1 MTPSAR
7 SRWFLVPL
15 LIGTLALGA
24 ATGFLLP
31 PDDDFFI
38 WQKNFTLIGEIYEEL
53 TQNYVE
59 PIDGERLL
67 RSSIEA
73 MLNELDPY
81 TTFIDEAE
89 NADINII
96 TRGRYGGVGLTVGRR
111 NGKLAIS
118 NVVKGSSSEAE
129 GVRTGDIITAI
140 NGQEATDLSQEDV
153 RNLLRGEP
161 GTAVVVTM
169 ARASAE
175 APLTFTLTRQDI
187 ELQNVPYY
195 GFVADD
201 TSAALGYVKLERF
214 TQRAAQ
220 ETRAALDD
228 LNDAAALNGL
238 VLDLRGNPGGLLDAA
253 VDITSLFVERGAT
266 VVSTRGRAPRTE
278 RTYRSRRAP
287 AYPDVPLVVLV
298 DGQSASASEIVAG
311 AVQDLDRGVIVGET
325 TFGKGLVQVIRPL
338 SHETSVKMTVSK
350 YYTPSGRSIESVEFA
365 DTAHDE
371 IPESER
377 TTFTTEAGRTVQE
390 GRGIEPD
397 VRIGPDTAGEL
408 EQALNRRSAFF
419 FFANHFT
426 ATNQAP
432 ITGAFEPSA
441 VLVGDFRA
449 WLDEQPYDYTTSLE
463 KDARALQE
471 KLQDS
476 GYAEAAD
483 EAQALLGAVAEER
496 NRAFDRHDDR
506 IRERLRQAI
515 LARYVPQEAQVRAS
529 LDRDAPF
536 QEAVRLLQDQATYA
550 GLLTVNG

>member
-1 MTPSAR
+1 MTPSVR
-7 SRWFLVPL
+7 SRWFLIPL

-31 PDDDFFI
+31 RDDDFFI

-67 RSSIEA
+67 RRSIDA
-73 MLNELDPY
+73 MLEELDPY
-81 TTFIDEAE
+81 TSFIDEAE

-96 TRGRYGGVGLTVGRR
+96 TRGRYGGVGLTVARR

-140 NGQEATDLSQEDV
+140 NGQAAADLSQEDV

-161 GTAVVVTM
+161 GTTVVV
-169 ARASAE
+169 AVDRASAA
-175 APLTFTLTRQDI
+175 APVEFTLTRQDI

-214 TQRAAQ
+214 TQRAAE
-220 ETRAALDD
+220 ETRAAIDD
-228 LNDAAALNGL
+228 LNDTAGLNGL

-253 VDITSLFVERGAT
+253 VDISSLFLERGST

-311 AVQDLDRGVIVGET
+311 AVQDLDRGVIVGEP

-365 DTAHDE
+365 DKAHDE
-371 IPESER
+371 IPEAKR
-377 TTFTTEAGRTVQE
+377 TAFTTEAGRTVQE

-426 ATNQAP
+426 AINEAP
-432 ITGAFEPSA
+432 ITGSFEPSA
-441 VLVGDFRA
+441 DVVADFRA
-449 WLDEQPYDYTTSLE
+449 WLDEQPYDYATSLE
-463 KDARALQE
+463 EDVRALQDQ
-471 KLQDS
+471 LQSS
-476 GYAEAAD
+476 GYADAED
-483 EAQALLGAVAEER
+483 EAQALLRAVQQER
-496 NRAFDRHDDR
+496 LRAFERHDER
-506 IRERLRQAI
+506 IRERLRQEI

>member
-1 MTPSAR
+1 MTPSVR
-7 SRWFLVPL
+7 SRWFLIPL

-31 PDDDFFI
+31 RDDDFFI

-67 RSSIEA
+67 RRSIDA
-73 MLNELDPY
+73 MLEELDPY
-81 TTFIDEAE
+81 TSFIDEAE

-96 TRGRYGGVGLTVGRR
+96 TRGRYGGVGLTVARR

-118 NVVKGSSSEAE
+118 NVVKRSSSEAE

-140 NGQEATDLSQEDV
+140 NGQAAADLSQEDV

-161 GTAVVVTM
+161 GTTVVVTVD
-169 ARASAE
+169 RASAA
-175 APLTFTLTRQDI
+175 APVEFTLTRQDI

-214 TQRAAQ
+214 TQRAAE
-220 ETRAALDD
+220 ETRAAIDD
-228 LNDAAALNGL
+228 LNDTAGLNGL

-253 VDITSLFVERGAT
+253 VDISSLFLERGST

-311 AVQDLDRGVIVGET
+311 AVQDLDRGVIVGEP

-365 DTAHDE
+365 DKAHDE
-371 IPESER
+371 IPEAKR
-377 TTFTTEAGRTVQE
+377 TAFTTEAGRTVQE

-426 ATNQAP
+426 AINEAP
-432 ITGAFEPSA
+432 ITGSFEPSA
-441 VLVGDFRA
+441 DVVADFRA
-449 WLDEQPYDYTTSLE
+449 WLDEQPYDYATSLE
-463 KDARALQE
+463 EDVRALQE
-471 KLQDS
+471 QLQSS
-476 GYAEAAD
+476 GYADAED
-483 EAQALLGAVAEER
+483 EAQALLRAVQQER
-496 NRAFDRHDDR
+496 LRAFERHDER
-506 IRERLRQAI
+506 IRERLRQEI

>member
-1 MTPSAR
+1 MTPSVR
-7 SRWFLVPL
+7 SRWFLIPL

-31 PDDDFFI
+31 RDDDFFI

-67 RSSIEA
+67 RRSIDA
-73 MLNELDPY
+73 MLEELDPY
-81 TTFIDEAE
+81 TSFIDEAE

-96 TRGRYGGVGLTVGRR
+96 TRGRYGGVGLTVARR

-118 NVVKGSSSEAE
+118 NVVKRSSSEAE

-140 NGQEATDLSQEDV
+140 NGQAAADLSQEDV

-161 GTAVVVTM
+161 GTTVVVTVD
-169 ARASAE
+169 RASAA
-175 APLTFTLTRQDI
+175 APVEFTLTRQDI

-201 TSAALGYVKLERF
+201 TSAAFGYVKLERF
-214 TQRAAQ
+214 TQRAAE
-220 ETRAALDD
+220 ETRAAIDD
-228 LNDAAALNGL
+228 LNDTAGLNGL

-253 VDITSLFVERGAT
+253 VDISSLFLERGST

-298 DGQSASASEIVAG
+298 DGRSASASEIVAG
-311 AVQDLDRGVIVGET
+311 AVQDLDRGVIVGEP

-365 DTAHDE
+365 DKAHDE
-371 IPESER
+371 IPEAKR

-397 VRIGPDTAGEL
+397 IRIGPDTAGEL

-426 ATNQAP
+426 ATNDAP
-432 ITGAFEPSA
+432 ITGSFEPSA
-441 VLVGDFRA
+441 DVVADFRA
-449 WLDEQPYDYTTSLE
+449 WLDEQPYDYATSLE
-463 KDARALQE
+463 EDVRALQE
-471 KLQDS
+471 QLQSS
-476 GYAEAAD
+476 GYADAED
-483 EAQALLGAVAEER
+483 EAQALLRAVQQER
-496 NRAFDRHDDR
+496 LRAFERHDER
-506 IRERLRQAI
+506 IRERLRQEI

>member
-15 LIGTLALGA
+15 LIGTLALGT

-67 RSSIEA
+67 RRSIEA
-73 MLNELDPY
+73 MLDELDPY

-96 TRGRYGGVGLTVGRR
+96 TRGRYGGVGITVARR
-111 NGKLAIS
+111 NGKLAVS
-118 NVVKGSSSEAE
+118 SVVKGSSSEAE

-140 NGQEATDLSQEDV
+140 NGQQATDLSQEDV

-175 APLTFTLTRQDI
+175 APLKFTLTRQDI

-201 TSAALGYVKLERF
+201 TSAAFGYVKLERF

-228 LNDAAALNGL
+228 LNDTAALNGL

-253 VDITSLFVERGAT
+253 VDITSLFAERGAT

-311 AVQDLDRGVIVGET
+311 AVQDLDRGVILGEP

-350 YYTPSGRSIESVEFA
+350 YYTPSGRSIEPVEFA
-365 DTAHDE
+365 DKAHDE

-397 VRIGPDTAGEL
+397 VRIGPDAAGEL

-432 ITGAFEPSA
+432 ITGSFEPSA
-441 VLVGDFRA
+441 AVVADFRA
-449 WLDEQPYDYTTSLE
+449 WLDEQPYDYATSLE
-463 KDARALQE
+463 EDVRALQE

-483 EAQALLGAVAEER
+483 EARALRGAVARER
-496 NRAFDRHDDR
+496 SRAFDRHDKR

-536 QEAVRLLQDQATYA
+536 QEAVRLLEDQATYA